1 MVKKD
6 FYKILGIVK
15 NATCDEV
22 RKAFRILANKYH
34 PDKND
39 GDKVAEEQFIEV
51 LEAYEILNDETKRN
65 LYDQEF
71 KIFESAVAS
80 AKRKIRL
87 GSIFSLF
94 SSDVKNSYQ
103 KKSYQP
109 QDTIR
114 NIEIPF
120 LLSVKGGR
128 ETITIS
134 QKRICINCNGTGANP
149 GNKMNICPKCA
160 GKGEIIVVCDDLRL
174 ERTCDVCKGCGKIY
188 DFPCLDCSGTGFI
201 DYKKKITVD
210 IPHGIS
216 DGETV
221 RLKGEG
227 EFSPVYLSSNNL
239 IIKIKV
245 KPHPFFTREGNNINS
260 IARIDLRTA
269 IFGGNIKILTIDGT
283 SLLNIPSGTESGAN
297 FCLEGK
303 GVSRI
308 GMRAGDHIV
317 TVFIESPNDPDLF
330 RKSVTKPIYVTYI
343 CKDEFISDL
352 ICKFCFH
359 QELDIGIRNIED
371 VESLG
376 LKKEIKTDILIIDVE
391 NEGEFG
397 IIQELIN
404 HHTFLGCQIFLLCS
418 KNEVNKIQALM
429 QDGKIEDYFIVR
441 PLCDPVRM
449 QIQIKRAIEKATIK
463 QILQAIDEQENL
475 TISSES
481 DRPLLYK
488 LNYNA
493 YMSKI
498 LDQTFVEKNFSLI
511 LKTVRSILKILG
523 QDEKNIKKK
532 IRFSFGGMHT
542 LVIEDDPP
550 SAELMKDLLIAEGF
564 EVDSV
569 QSIEKACLNY
579 YENLFDIIFVDLRL
593 PGVSEAEGIRFLK
606 QNIKS
611 AHSPIIVTTAYSE
624 KELVLDCIN
633 EGISDYLIKPITR
646 GTLMP
651 RVASVLGVYWEEKI

>member
-1 MVKKD
+1 MIKKD
-6 FYKILGIVK
+6 FYKTLGIVI

-22 RKAFRILANKYH
+22 KKAFRILANKYH

-39 GDKVAEEQFIEV
+39 GDKVAEAQFIEV
-51 LEAYEILNDETKRN
+51 LEAYEILSDETKRN

-71 KIFESAVAS
+71 KIFELAVVS

-94 SSDVKNSYQ
+94 SSDVKNRYQ
-103 KKSYQP
+103 QKSYQS
-109 QDTIR
+109 QDTIKT
-114 NIEIPF
+114 IEIPF

-134 QKRICINCNGTGANP
+134 QKRICISCNGRGANL
-149 GNKMNICPKCA
+149 GNKMNVCPKCA
-160 GKGEIIVVCDDLRL
+160 GKGEIIVVNDDLRL
-174 ERTCDVCKGCGKIY
+174 ECTCDTCKGCGKIY

-201 DYKKKITVD
+201 DYKKKIIVD
-210 IPHGIS
+210 IPPGIS
-216 DGETV
+216 DGETI
-221 RLKGEG
+221 KFKDEG
-227 EFSPVYLSSNNL
+227 GFSPVYLSSNDL

-245 KPHPFFTREGNNINS
+245 KPHPVFTRKGDNINS

-269 IFGGNIKILTIDGT
+269 IFGGNIKILTIEGT
-283 SLLNIPSGTESGAN
+283 SLLNISPGAESGAN

-303 GVSRI
+303 GISKI
-308 GMRAGDHIV
+308 GMRTGDHIV
-317 TVFIESPNDPDLF
+317 SVFIESPQDPDMF
-330 RKSVTKPIYVTYI
+330 KKSVTKPIYVTYI

-359 QELDIGIRNIED
+359 QELDIGIREIED
-371 VESLG
+371 VKSLSM
-376 LKKEIKTDILIIDVE
+376 KKEIKTNILIIDVE
-391 NEGEFG
+391 NEEELA

-404 HHTFLGCQIFLLCS
+404 HQTFWGCQIFLLCS
-418 KNEVNKIQALM
+418 KNEIDKVQVLA

-441 PLCDPVRM
+441 PLYDPVRM
-449 QIQIKRAIEKATIK
+449 QIQIKRAIEKTAIK
-463 QILQAIDEQENL
+463 RILQAINEQENL
-475 TISSES
+475 MISSES
-481 DRPLLYK
+481 DRPLSYK
-488 LNYNA
+488 PDYNA
-493 YMSKI
+493 FLSKI

-532 IRFSFGGMHT
+532 IRFSFGGMHA

-550 SAELMKDLLIAEGF
+550 SAALITDLLIAEGF

-569 QSIEKACLNY
+569 QSIEEACLNY
-579 YENLFDIIFVDLRL
+579 YEDFFDIIFVDLRL
-593 PGVSEAEGIRFLK
+593 PGVSEAEGMKFLK
-606 QNIKS
+606 QNMKS

-646 GTLMP
+646 GKLMP